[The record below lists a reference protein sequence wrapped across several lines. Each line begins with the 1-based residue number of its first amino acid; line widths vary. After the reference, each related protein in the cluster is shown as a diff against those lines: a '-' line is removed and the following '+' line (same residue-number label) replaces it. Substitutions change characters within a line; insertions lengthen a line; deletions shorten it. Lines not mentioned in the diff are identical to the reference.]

1 MSVGINV
8 SGGVVRCEIFKHQV
22 YPIVV
27 NTLGSTR
34 VNQTIV
40 DPTMVTNGPRNG
52 PRDGVPAM
60 VPAMVHNRVRNGAR
74 NGAAMVLGTT
84 VATIVAT
91 IVDTRDRNAV
101 NAGFEIKLP

>member
-40 DPTMVTNGPRNG
+40 DPSMVTNGPRN
-52 PRDGVPAM
+52 GVPAM

-74 NGAAMVLGTT
+74 NGAAMVLGTI